1 MVDGG
6 QNAGSDV
13 AQRQGGGGSE
23 DWGRMVVV
31 FAVRSAC
38 DRAWAYFLPLLL
50 STIAFEQGKT
60 SLLAGSAGLYA
71 TRTAV
76 EIAALP
82 VASRVW
88 RGTSKHVA
96 LFLAAEH
103 AFLIASAA
111 ALLTLKERSSTEA
124 QSLPLLAV
132 CGVTMA
138 IEASLSKTLWNAVE
152 KQQTA
157 VMSMRGSTAPGAP
170 QLRLAAANAQ
180 LSRIDLTVGALT
192 PFAVAWFNSKLGVER
207 LLVFLVS
214 LQVFGAAVVAPWL
227 VRTCAEPGQCSQSAA
242 EDEPAQK
249 GATFVEAGDGVRLV
263 VIAHALLHFTV
274 VSPGGLLLVWLR
286 QHELPESHITNF
298 VAAAQ
303 VRMVRHMTLCSV
315 PQRQFM
321 RFEGTHTQS
330 EDRQTDRQTEKHTQW
345 RVRARTRTRT
355 HARTRTP
362 HTHTRTTRHEIMA
375 TTVVW
380 CPRLMGP
387 GCSSPAKRRSTR
399 NRRSHSPGHAHI
411 SRCRRGGGGKLG

>member
-1 MVDGG
+1 MRVVSTGFFFYFLGLRFLSLGGHLRKGQGRGMVDGG

-227 VRTCAEPGQCSQSAA
+227 VRTCAEPGQCSQPEDSQP
-242 EDEPAQK
+242 EDEE
-249 GATFVEAGDGVRLV
+249 GTTSVEAGDGVRLV

-303 VRMVRHMTLCSV
+303 VRIIV
-315 PQRQFM
+315 
-321 RFEGTHTQS
+321 
-330 EDRQTDRQTEKHTQW
+330 
-345 RVRARTRTRT
+345 RTRTRT
-355 HARTRTP
+355 H
-362 HTHTRTTRHEIMA
+362 THTRTRHTHTHTHTHTHEQQDKNSWP
-375 TTVVW
+375 T
-380 CPRLMGP
+380 
-387 GCSSPAKRRSTR
+387 
-399 NRRSHSPGHAHI
+399 
-411 SRCRRGGGGKLG
+411 

>member
-227 VRTCAEPGQCSQSAA
+227 VRTCAEPGQCSQA

-274 VSPGGLLLVWLR
+274 VSPSGLLLVWLR